1 MQKSKI
7 NRVETGLFSGISNRL
22 SYHQNTLEKYIQ
34 QPFSIEAFE
43 KQIKLKKENYSTQN
57 RSVLYEAIQ
66 LQYTEIEISDSVKSN
81 IELLKAENTFTITT
95 GHQLSIFTGPIYFI
109 YKILHVVKLTKELKA
124 KYPESNFVPI
134 FWLASEDHDFEEI
147 ESVTLFNKSI
157 KWETEQKGPVGRFDF
172 ESFKPI
178 ISEFKELFKLEE
190 SEVKNLLD
198 KYDGLTLSKATFS
211 FVNELFKDFG
221 LVQVDGDNL
230 LLKKQFS
237 SIMKSELENSFSFHA
252 VKATNNELTK
262 EDIKLQV
269 HPREI
274 NLFYIESNF
283 RERIQVVENDFLIEG
298 KGTFSKEELL
308 KVLDSNP
315 EKFSPNV
322 ILRPLYQETIL
333 PNLCYLGGGGEMSY
347 WLQLKGVFEKANV
360 VYPLIQARSSLIY
373 IDHALANKIVSLGLT
388 WRDFFADTHKI
399 SKEFIKRQ
407 DSSALD
413 FSAIDGLFDSIKEQV
428 STLISDHEASLSS
441 TVGADL
447 SKMQNVLQSIK
458 DKSWRAEKLKHEKSI
473 KVIDQVKE
481 KLFPNGNMQERS
493 MNFFQICPEGNVSEK
508 LHDIYKAINPTNSD
522 INIVIETK

>member
-34 QPFSIEAFE
+34 QPFSLEAFE
-43 KQIKLKKENYSTQN
+43 KQIKLKTENYSSQN
-57 RSVLYEAIQ
+57 RSVLYDAIQ
-66 LQYTEIEISDSVKSN
+66 LQYAEIEISDSVKTN

-109 YKILHVVKLTKELKA
+109 YKILHVVKLTKELKS

-147 ESVTLFNKSI
+147 QSVTLFNKSL
-157 KWETEQKGPVGRFDF
+157 KWETDQKGPVGRFDF
-172 ESFKPI
+172 ETFKPI
-178 ISEFKELFKLEE
+178 ISEFKELFKLED
-190 SEVKNLLD
+190 SEVKNLLE
-198 KYDGLTLSKATFS
+198 KYNGLTLGKATFS

-221 LVQVDGDNL
+221 LVQVDGDNV

-237 SIMKSELENSFSFHA
+237 SIMKSELETSFSFQA
-252 VKATNNELTK
+252 VQATNNELTK

-269 HPREI
+269 HPREV

-347 WLQLKGVFEKANV
+347 WLQLKGVFDSAKI
-360 VYPLIQARSSLIY
+360 VYPLIQVRNSLLFIDAGSEKKMTNLGLIY
-373 IDHALANKIVSLGLT
+373 SDLFKNLNDLKKQYVLRNSSQELDFFELEKLVKEFDIQLKELAKKLNLGLDSYAESEIT
-388 WRDFFADTHKI
+388 RF
-399 SKEFIKRQ
+399 SKQVEGIEQKMIK
-407 DSSALD
+407 
-413 FSAIDGLFDSIKEQV
+413 
-428 STLISDHEASLSS
+428 
-441 TVGADL
+441 
-447 SKMQNVLQSIK
+447 
-458 DKSWRAEKLKHEKSI
+458 AEKTKHEQSLNQ
-473 KVIDQVKE
+473 IDQLKE
-481 KLFPNGNMQERS
+481 KLFPGNGVQERS
-493 MNFFQICPEGNVSEK
+493 MNFFQLCADGQVFHHLN
-508 LHDIYKAINPTNSD
+508 HIYD
-522 INIVIETK
+522 VIDPFENDLIIY